1 MPRQIGVVR
10 RRVPPVLPSVDGDLL
25 VPLPAETTAPAPAP
39 APLPVKARL
48 GRIMAS
54 GTDVYRLPDPRS
66 QWVGRVK
73 QDEKVAI
80 VSQWQGWF
88 AIIMGDGSQAYVPQ
102 VHVEVLPFQVQTV
115 LPQPQVVQPPAA
127 LPVPPADATQGL
139 LPPDAVSSPLA
150 RAIIEEAFRY
160 QGTRYVW
167 GGNSTSGID
176 CSGLVKNCFAA
187 QGIQLPRRASEQ
199 ARIGQE
205 VPLTELQPGDRLYF
219 SVKHRDDHTGIYL
232 GNGYFIH
239 AGRGRG
245 NVGVD
250 HLSQRLYQQNLTGAR
265 RS

>member
-1 MPRQIGVVR
+1 M
-10 RRVPPVLPSVDGDLL
+10 LPSADGALL
-25 VPLPAETTAPAPAP
+25 VVPAAETTASPPAPAP
-39 APLPVKARL
+39 APLAVSARL
-48 GRIMAS
+48 GRMMAS
-54 GTDVYRLPDPRS
+54 STDVYRLPDPRS

-88 AIIMGDGSQAYVPQ
+88 AIVMGDGSQAYVPQ

-115 LPQPQVVQPPAA
+115 LAQPPAPEPPAA
-127 LPVPPADATQGL
+127 LPVPPADSATLGGL
-139 LPPDAVSSPLA
+139 LPDAGSALA
-150 RAIIEEAFRY
+150 RAVIEEAFRY

-176 CSGLVKNCFAA
+176 CSGLVKNCFAT

-219 SVKHRDDHTGIYL
+219 SVKHRNDHTGIYL

-250 HLSQRLYQQNLTGAR
+250 HLSQRLYQTNLTSAR